1 MLNYI
6 RAELYRLFRRPGLY
20 VTTLVLCAAPI
31 AFNCFLAFFDWE
43 AYGTDNGLTGI
54 SYGAWLSSTQ
64 YFMIM
69 GAIIPGLL
77 YTNARKYGDLKNTIA
92 FGVSRVQ
99 IFAGKCIISIL
110 LATLALAVLLA
121 VWIGSAE
128 LLLTHSDWPAIKD
141 VLLSVPVLYLIACAN
156 AITIVLFMELIERDI
171 FMALAWAA
179 IWCILPTVLNT
190 LGMRFDLLAEIAN
203 WMPYRFLQ
211 EITTTTTTT
220 TVASG
225 EALGGTWSVN
235 VADPGISLPWYS
247 AEGLRKCLV
256 SGAVGTA
263 LFSVLGWITLRRRDL

>member
-6 RAELYRLFRRPGLY
+6 RSELYRLFRRPGLY
-20 VTTLVLCAAPI
+20 VTTLILCAIPI
-31 AFNCFLAFFDWE
+31 AFNCFLAFFAWDT
-43 AYGTDNGLTGI
+43 YGVDNAFTGI
-54 SYGAWLSSTQ
+54 SYGAWLSSAQ
-64 YFMIM
+64 FFMIM
-69 GAIIPGLL
+69 GAIIPGIL
-77 YTNARKYGDLKNTIA
+77 YTNARKHGDLKNTIA
-92 FGVSRVQ
+92 FGVSRAQ
-99 IFAGKCIISIL
+99 IFAGKCVVSIL
-110 LATLALAVLLA
+110 LATLVLAVLLA

-128 LLLTHSDWPAIKD
+128 LLLAHSDWPAIKD

-171 FMALAWAA
+171 FTALAWAA

-220 TVASG
+220 VASG

-235 VADPGISLPWYS
+235 VADPNISLSWYS
-247 AEGLRKCLV
+247 VEGLRKCLV